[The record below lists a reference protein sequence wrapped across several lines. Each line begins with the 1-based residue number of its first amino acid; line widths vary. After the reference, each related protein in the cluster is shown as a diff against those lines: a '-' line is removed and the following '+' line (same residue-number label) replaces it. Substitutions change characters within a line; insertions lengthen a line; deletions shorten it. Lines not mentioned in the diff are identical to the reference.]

1 MLRTKLPRAALFAA
15 VLVASTVG
23 ALAQGTEPT
32 LAQRLARLTEELET
46 QRQELH
52 IPGMAMA
59 VVQGD
64 ELIYSH
70 GFGSADLESSK
81 PVTPETL
88 FAIGSSTKAFTA
100 SLIGMLVDEGKM
112 SWDDP
117 VTKFLPYF
125 ELEIDTDDP
134 EATVTIRDLLS
145 HRTGFTRMGMLW
157 AGGAVTREEV
167 LRTATRAEP
176 FAPFRKKFYYN
187 NVAFLAA
194 GMASSAAAGSSWDEL
209 LAERLLTPLGM
220 KSSSSS
226 IRTAQSDE
234 RLSRGYL
241 WKEATQEYEQLP
253 MRSLDG
259 IAPAGAINSN
269 VLDMAQWLRFQLGRG
284 TFGGQVLLSEAQLG
298 ETWSKQIEA
307 GPGVDY
313 GLGWMLRSVG
323 DHRLVEHGGN
333 IDGFAAEVAMFPD
346 ADLGFVLLTNVTAT
360 QLQATSPK
368 LVADALLADWPEAGE
383 STSLGESLEIYVG
396 KYEANF
402 ASWKDARFTVMV
414 KGDRLAL
421 DVPGQMVYQLEPP
434 DDEGKWTFSLT
445 DEIAV
450 SFDRE
455 DGGSVV
461 GLRMHQSGMTFELP
475 REGIEPQAEIELSE
489 LEPYLGTYRSE
500 ARNLDFEVKISN
512 KRLAVDVPSEMLYE
526 LHLPNDEDRWV
537 FRPTDR
543 VAVSFSESDD
553 GSVTSMKLYRDG
565 TQRLELLRVAD
576 AGRVTLPTLEDIL
589 ALRESGADTE
599 ARSSRLTGSV
609 RLVHAGLEGRL
620 TLSSDGS
627 RRYYVDTDFG
637 RFGWSHQAVTE
648 DEAWIDSNIQPFQKL
663 EGKYLTQ
670 AIAAQA
676 LLLPEDWLHVFD
688 SVKVTGVETLGDRK
702 AYTLQLRAAEL
713 PTITASVDAETGDL
727 LRTEMSVLDPNLG
740 IAIPTVTR
748 QEDFREVEGVRV
760 AFRTVTRNDF
770 TGETVFQVEKLETG
784 IEIDEGLFSPPNNH

>member
-1 MLRTKLPRAALFAA
+1 MIRTKLPRAALFAA

-52 IPGMAMA
+52 IPGMARA

-70 GFGSADLESSK
+70 SFGSADLESSK

-145 HRTGFTRMGMLW
+145 NRTGFTRMGMLW
-157 AGGAVTREEV
+157 AGGTVTREEV

-187 NVAFLAA
+187 NIAFLAA

-368 LVADALLADWPEAGE
+368 LVA
-383 STSLGESLEIYVG
+383 
-396 KYEANF
+396 
-402 ASWKDARFTVMV
+402 
-414 KGDRLAL
+414 
-421 DVPGQMVYQLEPP
+421 
-434 DDEGKWTFSLT
+434 
-445 DEIAV
+445 
-450 SFDRE
+450 
-455 DGGSVV
+455 
-461 GLRMHQSGMTFELP
+461 
-475 REGIEPQAEIELSE
+475 
-489 LEPYLGTYRSE
+489 
-500 ARNLDFEVKISN
+500 
-512 KRLAVDVPSEMLYE
+512 
-526 LHLPNDEDRWV
+526 
-537 FRPTDR
+537 
-543 VAVSFSESDD
+543 
-553 GSVTSMKLYRDG
+553 
-565 TQRLELLRVAD
+565 
-576 AGRVTLPTLEDIL
+576 
-589 ALRESGADTE
+589 
-599 ARSSRLTGSV
+599 
-609 RLVHAGLEGRL
+609 
-620 TLSSDGS
+620 
-627 RRYYVDTDFG
+627 
-637 RFGWSHQAVTE
+637 
-648 DEAWIDSNIQPFQKL
+648 
-663 EGKYLTQ
+663 
-670 AIAAQA
+670 
-676 LLLPEDWLHVFD
+676 
-688 SVKVTGVETLGDRK
+688 
-702 AYTLQLRAAEL
+702 
-713 PTITASVDAETGDL
+713 GDL
-727 LRTEMSVLDPNLG
+727 LREEPQDLRGQVRGELRLLEGRSLHSHGEGRSTGPRR
-740 IAIPTVTR
+740 TR
-748 QEDFREVEGVRV
+748 TDGLPAR
-760 AFRTVTRNDF
+760 A
-770 TGETVFQVEKLETG
+770 TG
-784 IEIDEGLFSPPNNH
+784 